1 MDMNDSEFFDAIID
15 PSTERLGLF
24 GIAHDITFDGRNFVV
39 LHKVSK
45 NVLTEFDRRLS
56 CYLSAVHGVGL
67 PGAAVETRIRD
78 VTTGRSWS
86 PYPMRHIGSVP
97 EALVLAAELALGPE
111 EQMKVR
117 MGAWT
122 SEEPT
127 LEQER
132 AISTDTIAMLQK
144 AIENY
149 KLIGSTDFLDIS
161 GDYDRLL
168 VRPIGSSMEV
178 ISMDLA
184 RGTLAIP
191 ATDEQASNAYQG
203 PLYGFDAALREN
215 AVVINYVAKA
225 RHGVASAKE
234 EAILKFRELAE
245 ERIHEFDAAIGGRP
259 LVGYRVT
266 GASTLIAR
274 LQAGLGSSLLGL
286 SEAAQVTALDWADNV
301 SPQDLPKLEADEA
314 DDDPRFPP
322 GPRLVS

>member
-24 GIAHDITFDGRNFVV
+24 GMAHDITFDGRNFVV

-97 EALVLAAELALGPE
+97 EALAMAAELALGPE

-117 MGAWT
+117 MGGWT
-122 SEEPT
+122 SEDAT

-132 AISTDTIAMLQK
+132 VISTDTVSAQQK
-144 AIENY
+144 ALENCR
-149 KLIGSTDFLDIS
+149 LLGTTDFLEIS

-168 VRPIGSSMEV
+168 VRPLGSKLDVMV
-178 ISMDLA
+178 MDLS

-191 ATDEQASNAYQG
+191 STDEQSGNAYQG
-203 PLYGFDAALREN
+203 PLYGFEAALREN
-215 AVVINYVAKA
+215 AAVINYVSKA
-225 RHGVASAKE
+225 RHDIASAKE
-234 EAILKFRELAE
+234 EAILGFRELAE

-259 LVGYRVT
+259 MVGYRVT

-286 SEAAQVTALDWADNV
+286 SEAAQVTALDWAESV
-301 SPQDLPKLEADEA
+301 SSQNLPKLESSQSG
-314 DDDPRFPP
+314 DDPRIPP

>member
-1 MDMNDSEFFDAIID
+1 MDISDSEFFDEIID

-97 EALVLAAELALGPE
+97 EALAMAAELALGPE
-111 EQMKVR
+111 EQLKVR
-117 MGAWT
+117 MGGWT
-122 SEEPT
+122 SEDAT

-132 AISTDTIAMLQK
+132 VISTDTVSAQQK
-144 AIENY
+144 ALENCRM
-149 KLIGSTDFLDIS
+149 LGSTDFLEIS

-168 VRPIGSSMEV
+168 VRPLGSKLDVMV
-178 ISMDLA
+178 MDLS

-191 ATDEQASNAYQG
+191 STDEQAGNAYQG
-203 PLYGFDAALREN
+203 PLYGFEAALREN
-215 AVVINYVAKA
+215 AAVINYVSKA
-225 RHGVASAKE
+225 RHDIASAKE
-234 EAILKFRELAE
+234 EAILSFRELAE

-259 LVGYRVT
+259 MVGYRVT

-286 SEAAQVTALDWADNV
+286 SEAAQVTALDWAESV
-301 SPQDLPKLEADEA
+301 SGQNLPKIESSQSG
-314 DDDPRFPP
+314 DDPRIPP

>member
-132 AISTDTIAMLQK
+132 PISTDTIAMLQK
-144 AIENY
+144 AIENF
-149 KLIGSTDFLDIS
+149 KLLGSTDFLDIS
-161 GDYDRLL
+161 GDFDRLL

-191 ATDEQASNAYQG
+191 ATDEQGSNAYQG
-203 PLYGFDAALREN
+203 PLYGFDTALREN

-225 RHGVASAKE
+225 RHDVASAKE

-286 SEAAQVTALDWADNV
+286 SEAAQVTALDWAENV
-301 SPQDLPKLEADEA
+301 NPQDLPRLEAGEA

>member
-1 MDMNDSEFFDAIID
+1 MDISDSDFFDEIID

-45 NVLTEFDRRLS
+45 NVLTEFDKCLS
-56 CYLSAVHGVGL
+56 CYLSAVHGAGL

-86 PYPMRHIGSVP
+86 PYPMRHVSSIP
-97 EALVLAAELALGPE
+97 EALSLAAELALGPE

-117 MGAWT
+117 MGAWS
-122 SEEPT
+122 SEET
-127 LEQER
+127 GLEQER
-132 AISTDTIAMLQK
+132 VISTDTVGMLQK

-149 KLIGSTDFLDIS
+149 RLLGSTDFLDIS

-168 VRPIGSSMEV
+168 VHPAGSDLGVMV
-178 ISMDLA
+178 MDMS
-184 RGTLAIP
+184 RGTLSIP
-191 ATDEQASNAYQG
+191 AQDEQQSNAYQG
-203 PLYGFDAALREN
+203 PLYGFEAALREN
-215 AVVINYVAKA
+215 APVIDYVSKA
-225 RHGVASAKE
+225 RRDVANAKE
-234 EAILKFRELAE
+234 KAILKFRELAE

-286 SEAAQVTALDWADNV
+286 SEAAQVTALDWAENV
-301 SPQDLPKLEADEA
+301 NPQDLPKLGSDKADE
-314 DDDPRFPP
+314 DPRFPP